1 MHMFQCW
8 SLCSSH
14 PLLPPLCPQVCSLC
28 LHLPYCSANRLIGTI
43 FLHSFSSVHFSRS
56 VVSDS
61 LGPHGLQ
68 HTRLPCPTPTPTV
81 YSNSCPSSRWCHPTI
96 SSSVIP
102 FSSCPQSFPASGS
115 FPMSPF
121 FTSGGQSIGGKVLE
135 LIIRHY
141 YIKDRLFD
149 LGKPVFIF
157 TSYQNKGHW
166 GYTEI
171 LRAVESDASVL
182 F

>member
-1 MHMFQCW
+1 MKDIDKSPLDW
-8 SLCSSH
+8 SEEGIVMNPSGNFRTFKQMIRFIGPVDHSVQFSCSVMSN
-14 PLLPPLCPQVCSLC
+14 SL
-28 LHLPYCSANRLIGTI
+28 RL
-43 FLHSFSSVHFSRS
+43 
-56 VVSDS
+56 
-61 LGPHGLQ
+61 HGLQ
-68 HTRLPCPTPTPTV
+68 HSRLPCPSQTSKA
-81 YSNSCPSSRWCHPTI
+81 YSNSCPSSRWCHPTF
-96 SSSVIP
+96 SSSVVP
-102 FSSCPQSFPASGS
+102 FSSCLQSLAASGS